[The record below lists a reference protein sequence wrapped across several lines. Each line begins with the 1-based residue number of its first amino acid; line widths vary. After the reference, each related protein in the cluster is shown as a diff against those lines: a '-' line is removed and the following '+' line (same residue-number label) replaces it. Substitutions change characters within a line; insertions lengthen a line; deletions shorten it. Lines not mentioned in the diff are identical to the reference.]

1 MTYGRALSQW
11 LDGRPETTAK
21 DYRLNITQAFAFF
34 GHDRLEL
41 TLDECQAYRLHLAE
55 VRRLA
60 VRGIRKKLVILRGFL
75 EFCKDEGYC
84 DRNPM
89 QRVRLPSSDEELCLA
104 GRILSPEQVRLLI
117 SSAPTVRDRLFLALA
132 YATGARVSELCGL
145 TWADCTEQEDGGA
158 QLSVL
163 GKRNKRRQVNISASL
178 WREFNPLRQRP
189 GAAVFGMDRFH
200 AARMIR
206 ETADRVKLPSW
217 VTMHKL
223 RHAHIS
229 HALDNGAPIHLVR
242 DTVGH
247 VSLATTGIY
256 AKSNPKESS
265 SSYVQL

>member
-1 MTYGRALSQW
+1 MQYGQALSQW
-11 LDGRPETTAK
+11 VDGRPERTVVE
-21 DYRLNITQAFAFF
+21 YRRDVGQAFKFF
-34 GHDRLEL
+34 GHERLQL
-41 TLDECQAYRLHLAE
+41 TLDECQAYRAHLVD
-55 VRRLA
+55 VRKLA
-60 VRGIRKKLVILRGFL
+60 PRGVRKKLTILRGFL
-75 EFCKDEGYC
+75 TFCRDEGYC

-89 QRVRLPSSDEELCLA
+89 QRVQMPTPDEELNLA

-117 SSAPTVRDRLFLALA
+117 TSAPMARDRLFLALA

-145 TWADCTEQEDGGA
+145 TWADCTEKPDGGA

-189 GAAVFGMDRFH
+189 GTAVFGMDRFQ

-206 ETADRVKLPSW
+206 ETAERAKLPGW